1 MASKLTAEQQR
12 RVDEILQFQRTVEH
26 VAKLVAELEGN
37 RAAKSSFIDN
47 LCETIA
53 RELSQMRQRALTAN
67 IGTLGD
73 VAGAMSVMA
82 GRGGGIFMKIRGL
95 NDGLTSLRM
104 QLDETLT
111 VEETVRLFRSFYR
124 RSHTVDEVLG
134 LVELGEKRGA
144 WVGKLSGGQKQRL
157 AVACALVSRPELL
170 FLDEPTTGLDP
181 QSRRQLWDVI
191 GRFRAAGGTVL
202 LTTHY
207 MEEAERLCDRVAIM
221 DHGKVIALGTPRSL
235 IASLGAEH
243 VVEFALADGAT
254 RAPSPSELAA
264 LPGVRAVR
272 PALRRTALTVAE
284 VHRAVPALLGL
295 LERRG
300 AELSLLATHHAT
312 LETSSCRSPA
322 GSCAMRDH
330 PLVQLTLARMR
341 EFYREPEAIFWV
353 FGFPLVLAFALGVAF
368 RNRGPGELKVG
379 VLRAPGDSAVAAALD
394 RAPALAAT
402 VLDSSDARIA
412 LRTGRVALLVGPGA
426 PLVSRDDSTRTES
439 RLARLEADAALQ
451 RARGRADAASVRDE
465 RITEPGARY
474 IDFLIPGLLGM
485 NLMGSGL
492 WGVGFSVVQAR
503 TKKLLKRLMATP
515 MRRGHYLL
523 SFILSRLLFLFLE
536 IAALV
541 GFGWVMFGVG
551 VRGSYGALAL
561 ITVLGALS
569 FAGLGLLVASRARTI
584 EAVSGLMNLVMLP
597 MWILSGT
604 FFSYARFPDAMQ
616 PLVKALPLT
625 ALNDALRAVMIDGS
639 RLGDLGAPLG
649 IVTAWGFVS
658 FVVALQIFRWR

>member
-1 MASKLTAEQQR
+1 MWSSSPS
-12 RVDEILQFQRTVEH
+12 RTGP
-26 VAKLVAELEGN
+26 AMLRG
-37 RAAKSSFIDN
+37 RKSSRRCPAFGR
-47 LCETIA
+47 CARARIA
-53 RELSQMRQRALTAN
+53 RRSPWPLCTAPCPRCS
-67 IGTLGD
+67 GCSS
-73 VAGAMSVMA
+73 GAAPS
-82 GRGGGIFMKIRGL
+82 
-95 NDGLTSLRM
+95 
-104 QLDETLT
+104 
-111 VEETVRLFRSFYR
+111 
-124 RSHTVDEVLG
+124 
-134 LVELGEKRGA
+134 
-144 WVGKLSGGQKQRL
+144 
-157 AVACALVSRPELL
+157 SRCSP
-170 FLDEPTTGLDP
+170 PT
-181 QSRRQLWDVI
+181 
-191 GRFRAAGGTVL
+191 
-202 LTTHY
+202 
-207 MEEAERLCDRVAIM
+207 
-221 DHGKVIALGTPRSL
+221 TPRS
-235 IASLGAEH
+235 
-243 VVEFALADGAT
+243 
-254 RAPSPSELAA
+254 
-264 LPGVRAVR
+264 
-272 PALRRTALTVAE
+272 RTC
-284 VHRAVPALLGL
+284 
-295 LERRG
+295 
-300 AELSLLATHHAT
+300 
-312 LETSSCRSPA
+312 SCRSPA

-353 FGFPLVLAFALGVAF
+353 FGFPLVLAFALGIAF

-379 VLRAPGDSAVAAALD
+379 VLRAPGDSAIATALD

-412 LRTGRVALLVGPGA
+412 LRTGRIALLVVPGE
-426 PLVSRDDSTRTES
+426 PLVYRYDSTRTES

-569 FAGLGLLVASRARTI
+569 FAGLGMLVASRARTI

-616 PLVKALPLT
+616 PFVKALPLT
-625 ALNDALRAVMIDGS
+625 ALNDALRAVMIDGTGVLRLRPPPPPVSGGGGVGAGGAVGNFPS
-639 RLGDLGAPLG
+639 RQAGPPPPPPPPPSSLEDGSPPPLHATPPLPPG
-649 IVTAWGFVS
+649 P
-658 FVVALQIFRWR
+658 